1 MMAWIQKAAFKIMES
16 SVRILSNAL
25 TTGLGIHIDYCRAL
39 TIDLELWHP
48 EKIVWRGSEGEGTLT
63 AMTIAFS
70 VCGFVVQFLGLRALH
85 WLAMAAQL

>member
-39 TIDLELWHP
+39 TIDLEL
-48 EKIVWRGSEGEGTLT
+48 
-63 AMTIAFS
+63 
-70 VCGFVVQFLGLRALH
+70 
-85 WLAMAAQL
+85 